1 MTANSASPLLKPLR
15 IGRLTVPGRL
25 YKSATSET
33 RATDEGYVTDELLE
47 FYEPMVRAGTPLIVT
62 GNLFVSLQS
71 KSAGRQAGIDSD
83 DKKPGLREWVQLAH
97 SGGSLLVAQLNH
109 GGRQMVGSADPGTA
123 TVSASSVREPL
134 YGTKPRPLRA
144 D

>member
-1 MTANSASPLLKPLR
+1 
-15 IGRLTVPGRL
+15 
-25 YKSATSET
+25 
-33 RATDEGYVTDELLE
+33 
-47 FYEPMVRAGTPLIVT
+47 MVRAGTPLIVT

-109 GGRQMVGSADPGTA
+109 GGRQMVR
-123 TVSASSVREPL
+123 SV
-134 YGTKPRPLRA
+134 
-144 D
+144 

>member
-47 FYEPMVRAGTPLIVT
+47 FYEPMVRAGDSVDCDR
-62 GNLFVSLQS
+62 QS
-71 KSAGRQAGIDSD
+71 FRVIAVEVGGPAGGYRFRRQEA
-83 DKKPGLREWVQLAH
+83 
-97 SGGSLLVAQLNH
+97 
-109 GGRQMVGSADPGTA
+109 
-123 TVSASSVREPL
+123 
-134 YGTKPRPLRA
+134 RPA
-144 D
+144 

>member
-47 FYEPMVRAGTPLIVT
+47 FYEPMVRAG
-62 GNLFVSLQS
+62 
-71 KSAGRQAGIDSD
+71 
-83 DKKPGLREWVQLAH
+83 LR
-97 SGGSLLVAQLNH
+97 
-109 GGRQMVGSADPGTA
+109 
-123 TVSASSVREPL
+123 
-134 YGTKPRPLRA
+134 
-144 D
+144 